1 MRRVSGMIGGAFF
14 GVLVATMIKGLLI
27 GLSQTHVGFGW
38 LPVLL
43 GIVSGPA
50 LLFPDLLLVRA
61 GLIHQTVVL
70 SWAIVGLL
78 AGAALGYASARPD
91 SGGEGKP

>member
-1 MRRVSGMIGGAFF
+1 MRRVSGTLCGALF
-14 GVLVATMIKGLLI
+14 GLVAATMVKGLLI

-43 GIVSGPA
+43 GIVFGPA
-50 LLFPDLLLVRA
+50 LLVPDLLLVRA

-70 SWAIVGLL
+70 PWAI
-78 AGAALGYASARPD
+78 AGFLIGAMLGYASARPRP
-91 SGGEGKP
+91 GG